1 MTSTNSLRITLY
13 VYAGLILLGFIA
25 PFFVYPMILMKIYV
39 FALFGMAFNLL
50 FGYAG
55 LLSFGHVVFFGTAA
69 YATGHSVKVW
79 GLSPELGIL
88 YGVLLGTILAAV
100 VGAFA
105 IRRAGIY
112 FAMITFA
119 LVEVGHF
126 VAMKVPLTGG
136 ENGLTQVPRGV
147 LFGIFDLTSPL
158 VMYFFVFAV
167 FVLAFLMI
175 VRIVGSPFG
184 LALRSMKENESR
196 AISLGYSPPRLKF
209 QAFVLS
215 GLLAALA
222 GSMKVMVYEFASLSD
237 VHWLTNGQVILM
249 TLLGGVGTFLGPL
262 FGSVV
267 VVFIEDYMSFLGQSV
282 TIVTGGIFIVCI
294 IGFRRGLVGEMP
306 FIYAKLRNRFAPGD
320 KTLPTTKTNAADT
333 NS

>member
-1 MTSTNSLRITLY
+1 M
-13 VYAGLILLGFIA
+13 
-25 PFFVYPMILMKIYV
+25 
-39 FALFGMAFNLL
+39 
-50 FGYAG
+50 
-55 LLSFGHVVFFGTAA
+55 
-69 YATGHSVKVW
+69 
-79 GLSPELGIL
+79 
-88 YGVLLGTILAAV
+88 
-100 VGAFA
+100 
-105 IRRAGIY
+105 
-112 FAMITFA
+112 
-119 LVEVGHF
+119 
-126 VAMKVPLTGG
+126 
-136 ENGLTQVPRGV
+136 TQVPRGV

-215 GLLAALA
+215 GFLAALA

-306 FIYAKLRNRFAPGD
+306 FLSLIHI
-320 KTLPTTKTNAADT
+320 
-333 NS
+333 